1 VKKPIA
7 ALALFALIAVP
18 TFATPAS
25 ANVSPASSSFG
36 SNGY

>member
-1 VKKPIA
+1 MKKLFA
-7 ALALFALIAVP
+7 VLALVAMIAVP

-36 SNGY
+36 DNGY